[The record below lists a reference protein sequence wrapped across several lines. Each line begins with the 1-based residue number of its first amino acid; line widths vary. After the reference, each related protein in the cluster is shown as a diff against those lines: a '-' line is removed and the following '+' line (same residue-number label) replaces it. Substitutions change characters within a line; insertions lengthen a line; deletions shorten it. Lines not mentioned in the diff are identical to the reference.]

1 MGKWDSAAASRELEL
16 EIELPGSLARAWR
29 CGCGRGE
36 RRAAGGGGEAGGGDA
51 SGPEASNSQ
60 PACEAA
66 APAARASLRPGAGR
80 IDIPRRR
87 VARSTAMHSARDLA
101 GSPAR
106 WRGGALLV
114 TSRGMCLGGAS
125 RRLRTPPLAVFFRP
139 RASFRNASGVCSS
152 CRAQRSEG
160 SGAVVV
166 DFRLPSSHGVSR
178 DRAFLSIFTYK
189 TTLLP
194 RLVTPAKVPDMA
206 AQLQGMFRAP
216 WGFVS
221 AKIKFITVG
230 SRRNGHPQI

>member
-1 MGKWDSAAASRELEL
+1 MGRWDSAAASRELEL
-16 EIELPGSLARAWR
+16 ELELPGSLARGWR
-29 CGCGRGE
+29 RDCGNGE
-36 RRAAGGGGEAGGGDA
+36 RKVAGGGGEAGGGDA
-51 SGPEASNSQ
+51 SGPDASNSQ
-60 PACEAA
+60 TSCEAA
-66 APAARASLRPGAGR
+66 APAARARPRPGAGR

-125 RRLRTPPLAVFFRP
+125 RLLRTPPLAVFFRP

-166 DFRLPSSHGVSR
+166 DFRLG
-178 DRAFLSIFTYK
+178 L
-189 TTLLP
+189 
-194 RLVTPAKVPDMA
+194 
-206 AQLQGMFRAP
+206 
-216 WGFVS
+216 
-221 AKIKFITVG
+221 
-230 SRRNGHPQI
+230 